1 MANNEDREEHPHPS
15 RGNEWE
21 VVSLTSSA
29 YAAAP
34 GPYNVESRDARK
46 FDAYYGAETSRDL
59 FMSDHFVFPPSEHE
73 NLPLDEPVLEEEER
87 KDGQDLM
94 LEGQGLSDKFRNT
107 TRFQDEQSNY
117 VEPALGSSRHM
128 ESFGSEPVMF
138 EHCGLIDAEPYEYAE
153 GNLHSHS
160 DTVTNPLGLEKDA
173 KKATHN
179 LPCEAWWRRR
189 AVSMYSRTRE
199 ANAIWSLFFAAA
211 VTGLIVLGQRWQQER
226 WQVLQLKWQSS
237 LSSEKLSRVLE
248 PLSRLKDVF
257 VRGNPQASLI
267 RSGSTSEI

>member
-1 MANNEDREEHPHPS
+1 MANNEDHHHHPP

-46 FDAYYGAETSRDL
+46 YDAFYGGAETSRDL

-73 NLPLDEPVLEEEER
+73 NLPIDDPLLEEEQR

-94 LEGQGLSDKFRNT
+94 LRGQELS
-107 TRFQDEQSNY
+107 DEQSLY
-117 VEPALGSSRHM
+117 G
-128 ESFGSEPVMF
+128 ESAMYG
-138 EHCGLIDAEPYEYAE
+138 EHGLFDDTMPNDKDLED
-153 GNLHSHS
+153 LHT
-160 DTVTNPLGLEKDA
+160 DTATNPLILDKDA
-173 KKATHN
+173 QKSTKN

-189 AVSMYSRTRE
+189 AVSMYTRTRE

-211 VTGLIVLGQRWQQER
+211 VTGLVVLGQRWQQER

-237 LSSEKLSRVLE
+237 ISSEKLSRVLE
-248 PLSRLKDVF
+248 PLSRLKDVI
-257 VRGNPQASLI
+257 VRSNPQASLV
-267 RSGSTSEI
+267 RSSSSSEV

>member
-1 MANNEDREEHPHPS
+1 MANNEDHHHPP

-46 FDAYYGAETSRDL
+46 YDAFYGGAETSRDL

-73 NLPLDEPVLEEEER
+73 NLPIDEPLLEEEQR

-94 LEGQGLSDKFRNT
+94 LRDIYGELSD
-107 TRFQDEQSNY
+107 EQ
-117 VEPALGSSRHM
+117 
-128 ESFGSEPVMF
+128 ESAMYG
-138 EHCGLIDAEPYEYAE
+138 EHGLIDDTMPIEYAE
-153 GNLHSHS
+153 KDLEDLHT
-160 DTVTNPLGLEKDA
+160 DTATNPLILDKDA
-173 KKATHN
+173 KKSTKN
-179 LPCEAWWRRR
+179 LPCEAWWTRR
-189 AVSMYSRTRE
+189 AVSMYTRTRD

-211 VTGLIVLGQRWQQER
+211 VTGLVVLGQRWQQER

-237 LSSEKLSRVLE
+237 ISSEKLSRVLE
-248 PLSRLKDVF
+248 PLSRLKDVI
-257 VRGNPQASLI
+257 VRSNPQASLV
-267 RSGSTSEI
+267 RSGSSSEV

>member
-1 MANNEDREEHPHPS
+1 MANNEDHRPPP

-46 FDAYYGAETSRDL
+46 FDAYYGGAETSRDL

-73 NLPLDEPVLEEEER
+73 NLPIDEPLLEEEQQR
-87 KDGQDLM
+87 KDGEDLM
-94 LEGQGLSDKFRNT
+94 LQGQGLSDKLIRS
-107 TRFQDEQSNY
+107 TRFQDEQSIY
-117 VEPALGSSRHM
+117 G
-128 ESFGSEPVMF
+128 ESAVYDDDTMPN
-138 EHCGLIDAEPYEYAE
+138 EYAE
-153 GNLHSHS
+153 GDLEDLHS
-160 DTVTNPLGLEKDA
+160 DTATNPLRHEKET
-173 KKATHN
+173 KKPTQN

-211 VTGLIVLGQRWQQER
+211 VTGLVVLGQRWQQER

-237 LSSEKLSRVLE
+237 LSSEKLSRLLE
-248 PLSRLKDVF
+248 PLSRLKDVI
-257 VRGNPQASLI
+257 VRSNPQASLV
-267 RSGSTSEI
+267 RSGSSSEV

>member
-1 MANNEDREEHPHPS
+1 MANNEEQPPRP

-34 GPYNVESRDARK
+34 GPYNVESRK
-46 FDAYYGAETSRDL
+46 FDAYYGAEASRDL

-73 NLPLDEPVLEEEER
+73 NLPLDEPVFEEEDR

-94 LEGQGLSDKFRNT
+94 LEGQGLSDQVINSR
-107 TRFQDEQSNY
+107 SNY
-117 VEPALGSSRHM
+117 GEPAPGSSRHM
-128 ESFGSEPVMF
+128 ESLAS
-138 EHCGLIDAEPYEYAE
+138 DAEPNEYA
-153 GNLHSHS
+153 GGDLHPHS
-160 DTVTNPLGLEKDA
+160 DSATSPISLDKDS
-173 KKATHN
+173 

-211 VTGLIVLGQRWQQER
+211 VTGLVVLGQRWQQER

-237 LSSEKLSRVLE
+237 ISSEKLSRVLE
-248 PLSRLKDVF
+248 PLSRLKDVI
-257 VRGNPQASLI
+257 VRGNPQASLV
-267 RSGSTSEI
+267 RSASSTEI